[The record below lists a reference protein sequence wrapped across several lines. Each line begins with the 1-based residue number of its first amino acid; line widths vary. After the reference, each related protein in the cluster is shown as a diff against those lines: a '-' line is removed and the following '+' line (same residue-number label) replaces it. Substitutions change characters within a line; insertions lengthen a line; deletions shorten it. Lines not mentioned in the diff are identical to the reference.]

1 MATWCIEISM
11 VQPDSCATLFIM
23 HTNTLISHRHDRWH
37 RFGRRLCIID
47 VAFRQPGLLRVFNCV
62 LKELVI
68 HLLTDLRI
76 CQFSSRPESRSVCPK
91 VTYRNRVSRAVA
103 CTGFGSFSFFDCKY
117 PIPSQNMSTPQP
129 TKELQLEEDHN
140 EGEVDASLIYSKKQ
154 TKLRTVEGSILLFNV
169 DVYECASPYVMIF
182 VVKTQQE
189 HDVVRMDVHKE
200 DLARELRLWLE
211 GKIIRSPAV
220 IVSNRIEGLMQGFVN
235 FGKTPKQEDLISW
248 ILSRSELLW
257 GRHSK
262 MSFGGLP
269 RTEFDEFGSAV
280 NRFQK
285 TVDAHN
291 EFRNSQP
298 PSIQGRSFNSTA
310 LKDTIN
316 TILQEQE
323 QKDHPPPYIDVKNP
337 KLRRS
342 ATANTVISPTKRS
355 MVRSSSANKA
365 STSYTTSYKPNTEL
379 VDKSNVADVATFAL
393 MSKLLGKSAAIA
405 QLKKSKLQHVLPPSH
420 KVTPYDAEIERRK
433 TLRAAQLSACKLL
446 RSGGKKYP
454 EEKKALPPARRS
466 IPPPGP
472 PRYNNHHSRRFGT
485 DGQEIYEDDGHDSV
499 TRPPPYGLDEMS
511 ATLSVTTIG
520 DHPPSYTSGRKE
532 HAGTGRTTKAG
543 APGISSAAYRGMT
556 HSFSYTHPFI

>member
-1 MATWCIEISM
+1 MSIP
-11 VQPDSCATLFIM
+11 Q
-23 HTNTLISHRHDRWH
+23 
-37 RFGRRLCIID
+37 
-47 VAFRQPGLLRVFNCV
+47 
-62 LKELVI
+62 
-68 HLLTDLRI
+68 
-76 CQFSSRPESRSVCPK
+76 SRPSK
-91 VTYRNRVSRAVA
+91 A
-103 CTGFGSFSFFDCKY
+103 
-117 PIPSQNMSTPQP
+117 
-129 TKELQLEEDHN
+129 LQLEEDHTH
-140 EGEVDASLIYSKKQ
+140 EEVEVDASLIYSKKQ

-169 DVYECASPYVMIF
+169 DVYECATPYVMIF

-189 HDVVRMDVHKE
+189 HDIARMDVHKE

-220 IVSNRIEGLMQGFVN
+220 IVSSRIEGLMQGFVN

-262 MSFGGLP
+262 LSFGGLP

-291 EFRNSQP
+291 EFRNSQQ

-323 QKDHPPPYIDVKNP
+323 QKDHPPQNIDVKNS
-337 KLRRS
+337 KLLRRS
-342 ATANTVISPTKRS
+342 ATATTIISPTKRS
-355 MVRSSSANKA
+355 MIRSSSATANNA
-365 STSYTTSYKPNTEL
+365 SYGTSYKPNTEL

-405 QLKKSKLQHVLPPSH
+405 QLKKSKLQQVLPPTH

-454 EEKKALPPARRS
+454 EEKKLLPPTRRS

-472 PRYNNHHSRRFGT
+472 PRYNNNHTRRFGV

-499 TRPPPYGLDEMS
+499 TRPPPYALDDMS
-511 ATLSVTTIG
+511 ASLSVTTLG
-520 DHPPSYTSGRKE
+520 DHPPSYTSGRKQNTE
-532 HAGTGRTTKAG
+532 MGRKTKVDH
-543 APGISSAAYRGMT
+543 PGISSAAYRETLIPTGKSNKDYDHTEQHHQSSSHEYDPRRSEDPQNKRTLPSKTKMGKSKSQSSQLRGSSLPPT
-556 HSFSYTHPFI
+556 RIVNYGEFEDDFTSADAAWATEILMRQSRLEHRLGKDYY

>member
-1 MATWCIEISM
+1 
-11 VQPDSCATLFIM
+11 
-23 HTNTLISHRHDRWH
+23 
-37 RFGRRLCIID
+37 
-47 VAFRQPGLLRVFNCV
+47 
-62 LKELVI
+62 
-68 HLLTDLRI
+68 
-76 CQFSSRPESRSVCPK
+76 
-91 VTYRNRVSRAVA
+91 
-103 CTGFGSFSFFDCKY
+103 
-117 PIPSQNMSTPQP
+117 MSTPQP
-129 TKELQLEEDHN
+129 KSLQLEEVEEHPLH
-140 EGEVDASLIYSKKQ
+140 EEVEVDALLIYQKKQ

-169 DVYECASPYVMIF
+169 DVYETATPYVMIF
-182 VVKTQQE
+182 VIKTQQE
-189 HDVVRMDVHKE
+189 HVMVRMDVHKE

-211 GKIIRSPAV
+211 GKMIRSPAV
-220 IVSNRIEGLMQGFVN
+220 IISSRIEGLMQGFVN
-235 FGKTPKQEDLISW
+235 FGKTPKQEDLILW

-262 MSFGGLP
+262 LSFGGLP
-269 RTEFDEFGSAV
+269 RTEFDEFGSAM

-291 EFRNSQP
+291 EFRNNSQQ

-323 QKDHPPPYIDVKNP
+323 QKDHPPQNIDVKNA

-342 ATANTVISPTKRS
+342 ASATTTSISPTKRN
-355 MVRSSSANKA
+355 MIRSSSANKA
-365 STSYTTSYKPNTEL
+365 SHTTSSSYKPNTEL
-379 VDKSNVADVATFAL
+379 VDKSNVAEVATFAL

-405 QLKKSKLQHVLPPSH
+405 QLKKSKLQHIAPPVH

-499 TRPPPYGLDEMS
+499 TRPPPYAFDDMS
-511 ATLSVTTIG
+511 ATLSVTTLG
-520 DHPPSYTSGRKE
+520 DRPTNYTSGRKQN
-532 HAGTGRTTKAG
+532 TTKMD
-543 APGISSAAYRGMT
+543 PPAYRGIILCLASI
-556 HSFSYTHPFI
+556 SFQS